1 MPSLKNNIF
10 YSILLVLANY
20 VFPFLTYP
28 YVSRVLGVTGIGAY
42 NFVDSV
48 INYFILFSS
57 LGINTLGVREI
68 SKCKGDPDALA
79 RTFSNLLIVNLA
91 RTGLML
97 LVLVVST
104 MTVPQLSA
112 HKELMYI
119 GAFKLVFNCFLV
131 EWFFRGLEEF
141 SYITIRSIIIKLVY
155 VAAVFTLVR
164 TRDDV
169 WVYFLLGCLTIV
181 VNAVVN
187 LVFAR
192 TRVRLTFK
200 GLEFG
205 KTLKSLLALGV
216 YSILTSM
223 YTTFNVTFLGFVTDD
238 VEVGYYGTATKIY
251 YLVMAVISGFT
262 SVMLPRMSGLVAS
275 GDMPKFK
282 SYFTLAVELLLGF
295 SLPVAAW
302 MMLMA
307 SDIVMVISG
316 PEFTGAVL
324 PMIII
329 SPLVLIVGYEQILVL
344 QTLLPLG
351 KDTVMLRNSIIG
363 AVIGVALNVLLVPS
377 LASIGS
383 ALVWIA
389 VECVIL
395 VLSQIAVTKEISLRF
410 PLDRLLVNLL
420 VYLPLAGLMIA
431 CTFIPAA
438 PVVKMGAS
446 MTVAALYICV
456 YQLVIKKGQLLK
468 QLK

>member
-91 RTGLML
+91 LTGLML

-456 YQLVIKKGQLLK
+456 YQLVIKKGLLLK